1 MKYWF
6 FLNTAFLSFY
16 TTISLKLILQ
26 LNDNVHVHSNFWHY
40 DKTIL
45 CKWIWDPNS
54 CKMILSTGSDIS
66 YLTCL
71 TTSITMFHIYVQYRC
86 IIVIQCRHLTGT
98 LFIKF
103 SFNTEDSFSWLYNF
117 FFNFWLVKLIHK
129 HSHKFMI
136 NIIFIFIEPKHLD
149 KSC

>member
-1 MKYWF
+1 MITYMYIVISDIMIKP
-6 FLNTAFLSFY
+6 FY
-16 TTISLKLILQ
+16 VNGSEA
-26 LNDNVHVHSNFWHY
+26 
-40 DKTIL
+40 
-45 CKWIWDPNS
+45 PNS

-103 SFNTEDSFSWLYNF
+103 SFNTEDSFS
-117 FFNFWLVKLIHK
+117 
-129 HSHKFMI
+129 
-136 NIIFIFIEPKHLD
+136 
-149 KSC
+149 